1 MFYRATTDSKG
12 SGLGLY
18 IVKSAVEK
26 LRDTIQ
32 VQSEFGKGTSFIIE
46 IPNLQSDKAN

>member
-1 MFYRATTDSKG
+1 MFFRASDESKG

-26 LRDTIQ
+26 LQGTIE
-32 VQSEFGKGTSFIIE
+32 VQLHWAMAPLFY
-46 IPNLQSDKAN
+46 